1 MFIIYVVRSYR
12 RVFQRF
18 LLGCN
23 WSRHGAI
30 GIALSYPHRV
40 RVRATVKL
48 SATFFHDES
57 STTKQ
62 GYESAIALYSVS
74 SYLVLV
80 SYLFYGMVWLTYF
93 DYNLFC
99 SLFCSA
105 CFSFLYSLSS
115 QEYRK
120 LKQAEQKR
128 TEQIIIKREKISAHT

>member
-1 MFIIYVVRSYR
+1 MRTVYVHWQNVCQLFNRNYLSLGQASSYKLIQMLQLIHMFIIYVVRSYR

-48 SATFFHDES
+48 SATFFHDEP
-57 STTKQ
+57 STTKG

-80 SYLFYGMVWLTYF
+80 SYLFYHLWHGLI
-93 DYNLFC
+93 DLF
-99 SLFCSA
+99 
-105 CFSFLYSLSS
+105 
-115 QEYRK
+115 
-120 LKQAEQKR
+120 
-128 TEQIIIKREKISAHT
+128 

>member
-93 DYNLFC
+93 DYNLYC

-115 QEYRK
+115 QSIENWSR
-120 LKQAEQKR
+120 QS
-128 TEQIIIKREKISAHT
+128 KREQNKL

>member
-40 RVRATVKL
+40 RVRATVKF

-57 STTKQ
+57 STTKG

-115 QEYRK
+115 QSIENWSR
-120 LKQAEQKR
+120 QS
-128 TEQIIIKREKISAHT
+128 KREQNKL

>member
-1 MFIIYVVRSYR
+1 MFIIYVVRSYS

-57 STTKQ
+57 STTKG

-115 QEYRK
+115 QSIENWSR
-120 LKQAEQKR
+120 QS
-128 TEQIIIKREKISAHT
+128 KREQNKL

>member
-40 RVRATVKL
+40 RVRATVKF

-57 STTKQ
+57 STTKG

-99 SLFCSA
+99 SFLLCLLQ
-105 CFSFLYSLSS
+105 FSVLSEQS
-115 QEYRK
+115 EYRK

>member
-23 WSRHGAI
+23 WSCHGAI

-57 STTKQ
+57 STTKG

-115 QEYRK
+115 QSIENWSR
-120 LKQAEQKR
+120 QS
-128 TEQIIIKREKISAHT
+128 KREQNKL

>member
-48 SATFFHDES
+48 SATFFHDEP
-57 STTKQ
+57 STTKG

-80 SYLFYGMVWLTYF
+80 SYLFYHLWHGLI
-93 DYNLFC
+93 DLF
-99 SLFCSA
+99 
-105 CFSFLYSLSS
+105 
-115 QEYRK
+115 
-120 LKQAEQKR
+120 
-128 TEQIIIKREKISAHT
+128 